1 MLTETTETK
10 PSPTECDNCCSTR
23 RPLMTFA
30 WSLLCDRCVRDTKQH
45 GGFDA
50 DSDEQV
56 VE

>member
-10 PSPTECDNCCSTR
+10 PTPTECDNCCSTR
-23 RPLMTFA
+23 RPLMSFA
-30 WSLLCDRCVRDTKQH
+30 GSMLCGRCVRDTKQH